1 MKKPESP
8 LIVFYDE
15 GCGICSKIARFL
27 SKLASGEM
35 VVVYKKAA
43 DMDQFTKET
52 SALQNR
58 YQDMY
63 SLSDDKIFNGYDT
76 YLQIALRTQILLL
89 VSIFMQFLFVRNI
102 GEKIYRRIANSRSC
116 QPQR

>member
-15 GCGICSKIARFL
+15 GCGICSKIAQSLF
-27 SKLASGEM
+27 KLASGEM
-35 VVVYKKAA
+35 FVYIKKAA

-58 YQDMY
+58 CQDMY
-63 SLSDDKIFNGYDT
+63 SFSNDKIFNGYDT
-76 YLQIALRTQILLL
+76 
-89 VSIFMQFLFVRNI
+89 
-102 GEKIYRRIANSRSC
+102 
-116 QPQR
+116 